1 MKELQ
6 MFFFTNSVRDF
17 WFSPFLEPLNAL
29 KFDMDTGQKAHNF
42 GSTYPWY
49 LTQIPWAHSLYP
61 NWLIFSV
68 SGPCLIVHE
77 ACSWILPVRQ
87 SMGQAVETFLFNSP
101 QGRPLEL
108 ACFNVY
114 EAGSWYLYTIHLTC
128 LFNWL
133 RGRQLKL
140 AHSIVHEGGSWNL
153 LLNSPWGR
161 QR

>member
-6 MFFFTNSVRDF
+6 MFFLLIQLETSGFT
-17 WFSPFLEPLNAL
+17 FLEPLNAL

-77 ACSWILPVRQ
+77 ASSWILPVR
-87 SMGQAVETFLFNSP
+87 
-101 QGRPLEL
+101 
-108 ACFNVY
+108 
-114 EAGSWYLYTIHLTC
+114 
-128 LFNWL
+128 
-133 RGRQLKL
+133 
-140 AHSIVHEGGSWNL
+140 
-153 LLNSPWGR
+153 
-161 QR
+161 